1 MNRDNP
7 LHISDFKTPAL
18 AFNTYFKNHVFNKR
32 MTLMCSI
39 SVSIKNNGNF
49 HGSETIFDVKT
60 EGQSQQDGTG
70 YLISC
75 IYSGQLSAHSPRT
88 HTPS

>member
-1 MNRDNP
+1 
-7 LHISDFKTPAL
+7 
-18 AFNTYFKNHVFNKR
+18 
-32 MTLMCSI
+32 MCLI

-60 EGQSQQDGTG
+60 EGQSQQDRTG

-88 HTPS
+88 HTHTIMTPLRHYSQLY

>member
-1 MNRDNP
+1 
-7 LHISDFKTPAL
+7 
-18 AFNTYFKNHVFNKR
+18 
-32 MTLMCSI
+32 MCSI
-39 SVSIKNNGNF
+39 SVSIKNNGNLN
-49 HGSETIFDVKT
+49 GSETVFDVKT